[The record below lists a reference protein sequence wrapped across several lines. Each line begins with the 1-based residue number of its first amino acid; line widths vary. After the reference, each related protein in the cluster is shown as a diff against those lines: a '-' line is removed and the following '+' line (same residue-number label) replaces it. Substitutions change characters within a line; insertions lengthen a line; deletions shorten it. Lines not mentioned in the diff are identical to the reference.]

1 MEATIHEQTATPV
14 IINSR
19 HLASLSRHFPASVLS
34 QEPREESTPLSLAL
48 REDRT
53 SQLTLERRQFD
64 EDEKFE
70 QQLLQSAGLWNFRL
84 VMHVVALAR
93 KALSASKQAT
103 ALLAQDS
110 EKSES
115 KSLLERRAKN
125 RSAPKPNSLDSEVY
139 VPQKTNAKKKM
150 KQGFDTD
157 DALQLF
163 LWGPET
169 KQLLTANEEAELIT
183 HIQVSCFTHSL
194 SFDKAGEGKAKLE
207 SQNGCEPTLGEWA
220 EAMGLSGPL
229 LKSEIHRGRTSRERL
244 ITSNLRLVVHIAKQ
258 YQNCGLNFQDLL
270 LPYLMMLPYEGSM
283 GLMKSVEKFKPQSGC
298 RFATYAYWWI
308 RQSIRKSIFQ
318 NSRTIR
324 LPIARVPTWVPSR
337 VPGSPGGRV
346 RLGNVPNTCAVNP
359 GRHH

>member
-1 MEATIHEQTATPV
+1 MFCVYNFWKFCLMIFFCFVYDSLSLAIQWKLRVTWFLHLLTFTTKTHLKSGFSSPSSGIHTLHEQTATPV

-70 QQLLQSAGLWNFRL
+70 QQLLQSAGLWNLLTSPLTAEKQLPTVISPLEDAEPPCDACALFVYLIFSFAINISVLWML
-84 VMHVVALAR
+84 VIAFPCPY
-93 KALSASKQAT
+93 Q
-103 ALLAQDS
+103 
-110 EKSES
+110 KSES

-183 HIQVSCFTHSL
+183 HIQSDLT
-194 SFDKAGEGKAKLE
+194 
-207 SQNGCEPTLGEWA
+207 CE
-220 EAMGLSGPL
+220 
-229 LKSEIHRGRTSRERL
+229 
-244 ITSNLRLVVHIAKQ
+244 
-258 YQNCGLNFQDLL
+258 
-270 LPYLMMLPYEGSM
+270 PYLMMLPYEGSM

-324 LPIARVPTWVPSR
+324 LPIARVPTWVSSR
-337 VPGSPGGRV
+337 VPGSPGEGY
-346 RLGNVPNTCAVNP
+346 GWETSPTHVP
-359 GRHH
+359 

>member
-1 MEATIHEQTATPV
+1 MIHEQTATPV

-53 SQLTLERRQFD
+53 SQQTLERRQFD

-70 QQLLQSAGLWNFRL
+70 QQLLQSAGLWNLLTSPLTAEKQLPTVISPLEDAEPPCDACGCTSSLGFISF
-84 VMHVVALAR
+84 
-93 KALSASKQAT
+93 KASYCI
-103 ALLAQDS
+103 
-110 EKSES
+110 KSES

-183 HIQVSCFTHSL
+183 HIQVSCFTYSL
-194 SFDKAGEGKAKLE
+194 SGEGKAKLE

-229 LKSEIHRGRTSRERL
+229 LKSEIHRGRSSRERL
-244 ITSNLRLVVHIAKQ
+244 ITANLRLVVHIAKQ

-270 LPYLMMLPYEGSM
+270 LHGANE
-283 GLMKSVEKFKPQSGC
+283 EC
-298 RFATYAYWWI
+298 REVQTTIRMQIRNLRLLVDSTIHKKVYFSKLQDNPFADCTGTHLGAV
-308 RQSIRKSIFQ
+308 
-318 NSRTIR
+318 SRTGF
-324 LPIARVPTWVPSR
+324 ARGKGTAGKRPQHMCR
-337 VPGSPGGRV
+337 EPG
-346 RLGNVPNTCAVNP
+346 TA
-359 GRHH
+359 